1 MTQKKINFNN
11 PYLTGYE
18 IKNIKNVL
26 NKKIFSNEGQFSK
39 KCENYI
45 TNKINSVDTF
55 LTPSCTHALEIS
67 AILLDLKVND
77 EIIIPS
83 YTFVSSANAFVLRG
97 AKPVFIDIRQDTLNI
112 DEEKIEEAI
121 TKKTKAIVIVHYA
134 GVACDMDKILSIVK
148 KHKLV
153 LIEDAAHA
161 FDCKYKNKYLGSFG
175 DISCFSFHDT
185 KNIISGVGGAIAI
198 NKKKY
203 KAKLEIIRQKGT
215 NRSKFLENKSSK
227 YSWQDVGS
235 SYVPGEIMAAFLWS
249 QLKNSRKIL
258 NSRMK
263 LWKNYHNYAIEI
275 EKKGLVNRPHIPF
288 QCSHNGH
295 IYYLILKNKVQ
306 RNKTINY
313 LKNKNI
319 QLTSHYEP
327 LHLSPAGIRYG
338 TSYGKLN
345 MTKKLSDCILRLPL
359 WIGLK
364 KTDQKRII
372 RHIFNYLEK

>member
-11 PYLTGYE
+11 PYLTGNE
-18 IKNIKNVL
+18 IKNIRSVL
-26 NKKIFSNEGQFSK
+26 NKRVFANEGQFSK

-45 TNKINSVDTF
+45 TNKICSIDTF

-67 AILLDLKVND
+67 AILLDLKKND

-97 AKPVFIDIRQDTLNI
+97 AKPIFVDVRQDTLNI
-112 DEEKIEEAI
+112 DEEKIEYAI

-134 GVACDMDKILSIVK
+134 GVACNMDKILSIVK
-148 KHKLV
+148 KYKLI

-185 KNIISGVGGAIAI
+185 KNITSGVGGAIAI

-203 KAKLEIIRQKGT
+203 KAKLEVIRQKGT
-215 NRSKFLENKSSK
+215 NRVKFLQKKCSK

-235 SYVPGEIMAAFLWS
+235 SYVPGEIMAAFLWG
-249 QLKNSRKIL
+249 QLKDSSKIL
-258 NSRMK
+258 NLRMK
-263 LWKNYHNYAIEI
+263 LWKNYYNYSIEI
-275 EKKGLVNRPHIPF
+275 EKKGYVKRPQIPNG
-288 QCSHNGH
+288 CSHNAH
-295 IYYLILKNKVQ
+295 IFYLILKNKNE
-306 RNKTINY
+306 RNQIIEY
-313 LKNKNI
+313 LKKKKI

-338 TSYGKLN
+338 SVSGKLN
-345 MTKKLSDCILRLPL
+345 TTKMLSDCIIRLPL
-359 WIGLK
+359 WIGLEK
-364 KTDQKRII
+364 KDQKKII
-372 RHIFNYLEK
+372 QHIFNYFVK